1 MTDPAAPA
9 TISAAPFRQF
19 VLAAGALTLIFLLP
33 LAKLIRFATADD
45 LHSHILLIPFI
56 SYYLF
61 RLKKNALP
69 GFSAPAKNLAALFF
83 AAGGTVLAWGWWRG
97 HSGPP
102 LFAEDQLMLTTL
114 AFVLFLAGL
123 GAIFLG
129 GATFRA
135 LAFPFAL
142 LVFLIPLPVF
152 LRAGIETWLQH
163 GSAVVA
169 GGMFQLS
176 GMTVFRDGVNFQLP
190 GMTLEVAPEC
200 SGIHSTFVLFIT
212 SLLAGQMFL
221 RQPWRRA
228 ALCLAVIPLALA
240 RNGLRIFTI
249 GELCVHI
256 GPQMIDSPVHHH
268 GGPLFFAASLVPFF
282 ALLCFLKK
290 TERLNPNVP
299 MPVHD

>member
-69 GFSAPAKNLAALFF
+69 GFSAPAKNLPPFFLRPAHRAGMGLVARAL
-83 AAGGTVLAWGWWRG
+83 R
-97 HSGPP
+97 PP

-152 LRAGIETWLQH
+152 LRAGLKRGCNTARP
-163 GSAVVA
+163 S
-169 GGMFQLS
+169 
-176 GMTVFRDGVNFQLP
+176 
-190 GMTLEVAPEC
+190 
-200 SGIHSTFVLFIT
+200 
-212 SLLAGQMFL
+212 
-221 RQPWRRA
+221 WRT
-228 ALCLAVIPLALA
+228 
-240 RNGLRIFTI
+240 G
-249 GELCVHI
+249 
-256 GPQMIDSPVHHH
+256 
-268 GGPLFFAASLVPFF
+268 
-282 ALLCFLKK
+282 CFSC
-290 TERLNPNVP
+290 PA
-299 MPVHD
+299 